1 MLTLSVGAR
10 IAECWPY
17 VVHVKEMSR
26 PDSHLV
32 EERTALGTLS
42 GAEAE
47 GELTSRLADP
57 GPDGRAPTI
66 PPPLPPTKTSPKA
79 HLILVS
85 AQATEDVIAERPTG
99 TFDDLRPPR
108 PAGDGK
114 RGPHFGPRTL
124 ADEGAALAAE
134 LPSERPRRD
143 LTRPKAVL
151 PGIALP
157 PPTEYD
163 LLGLDTRAGILAKD
177 ESSYHQLR
185 RDESVIAAAYAARSS
200 PMARAKSFWARTRSS
215 LQDGSQSLTS
225 VLGETGLSAL
235 QRFEQLPRKSQ
246 LLLVAAPYAGA
257 LILALVLFQLRGK
270 AEATEALPTPAAPVP
285 AAVVATV
292 APVSLNTKVAE
303 PEPAIVSPPKVTPMH
318 GVKRVLLDKAIL
330 LGRPDTEGPQVV
342 KLRPGTSL
350 STYPEFPA
358 PAGWILVQS
367 EKGTVGFLEQAAFDR
382 SPAPKAAAPA
392 KAKKKLRRR

>member
-1 MLTLSVGAR
+1 
-10 IAECWPY
+10 
-17 VVHVKEMSR
+17 MSR

-57 GPDGRAPTI
+57 GPEGRAPTI

-79 HLILVS
+79 HLVLVS

-108 PAGDGK
+108 PAGEGK

-163 LLGLDTRAGILAKD
+163 LLGLDTKAGVLAKD

-215 LQDGSQSLTS
+215 LQDGSHSLTS

-246 LLLVAAPYAGA
+246 LLLVAAPYVGA

-270 AEATEALPTPAAPVP
+270 TDGAEALPPPPAPTPAS
-285 AAVVATV
+285 AVVAAI
-292 APVSLNTKVAE
+292 APVQLSAAPKE
-303 PEPAIVSPPKVTPMH
+303 PEPAIVSPPKVTPLH

-330 LGRPDTEGPQVV
+330 LGRPDLDGPQVV

-350 STYPEFPA
+350 ATFPEFPA

-382 SPAPKAAAPA
+382 SPAPKAPAPA